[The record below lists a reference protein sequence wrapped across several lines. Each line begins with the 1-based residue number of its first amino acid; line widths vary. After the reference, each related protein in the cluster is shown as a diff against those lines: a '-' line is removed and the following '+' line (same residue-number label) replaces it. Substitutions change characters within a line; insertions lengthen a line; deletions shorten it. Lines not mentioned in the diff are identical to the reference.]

1 MRGQAMLAVGAL
13 AAALMA
19 ATPASAQGYGGA
31 YASPQYTQTEA
42 ACRASQNRRTAGGA
56 IIGALIGGVVG
67 NNVAS
72 GGRQGDGSILGAVVG
87 GAAGAAIGRSTACR
101 AVPVEQGYNQPYQA
115 PYQQDPYQSQNQH
128 RDDDLY
134 GGPYRQSSYQG
145 GGYGQNGYGQRCE
158 WQTVTRQDRRG
169 RPYADEVQMCQGRD
183 GVWREAR

>member
-19 ATPASAQGYGGA
+19 ATPASAQNSGGA
-31 YASPQYTQTEA
+31 YASPQYTQAEA

-56 IIGALIGGVVG
+56 VIGAILGGVIG
-67 NNVAS
+67 NNVAA
-72 GGRQGDGSILGAVVG
+72 GGNQGDGSILGAVVG

-115 PYQQDPYQSQNQH
+115 PYQADPYQQSH
-128 RDDDLY
+128 RGNDDGLY

-145 GGYGQNGYGQRCE
+145 GGYGQACE
-158 WQTVTRQDRRG
+158 WQTVTRYDRRG
-169 RPYADEVQMCQGRD
+169 RAYTDEVQMCQGRD